1 MAEQEEITIVLVDD
15 HEVLREALRE
25 KLNRESGLRVVGEAR
40 DADGAREVISELK
53 PSVLILDVTL
63 KHESGIDVAREVT
76 GLSSSTRILAYSMHT
91 EKAIVLE
98 MLKAG
103 AQGYVSK
110 VASKTDLLN
119 AIRAIAEGNTYLCAE
134 TSRIVVDSLS
144 TEEEADSPPLS
155 AREREVLR
163 LLAEGRRS
171 FEIAETL
178 FISVS
183 TVEVHRRNIMR
194 KLDLHNSVEL
204 TRYAIR
210 AGITSV

>member
-1 MAEQEEITIVLVDD
+1 VLEQEEITIVLVDD

-25 KLNRESGLRVVGEAR
+25 KLNREPGLRVVGEAR
-40 DADGAREVISELK
+40 DTSGALEVISELK

-63 KHESGIDVAREVT
+63 KHESGIDVALET
-76 GLSSSTRILAYSMHT
+76 AKISSTTRILAYSMHT

-103 AQGYVSK
+103 ALGYVSK
-110 VASKTDLLN
+110 VATKTDLLN
-119 AIRAIAEGNTYLCAE
+119 AIRAIAEGKTYLCAE
-134 TSRIVVDSLS
+134 TSRVVVDSLS
-144 TEEEADSPPLS
+144 AEDEAESPLS

>member
-25 KLNRESGLRVVGEAR
+25 KLNREPGLRVVGEAR
-40 DADGAREVISELK
+40 DASGALEVIGELK

-63 KHESGIDVAREVT
+63 KHESGIDVAIEAARI
-76 GLSSSTRILAYSMHT
+76 SSATRILAYSMHT

-103 AQGYVSK
+103 ALGYVSK
-110 VASKTDLLN
+110 VATKTDLLN
-119 AIRAIAEGNTYLCAE
+119 AIRAIAEGKTYLCAE
-134 TSRIVVDSLS
+134 TSRVVVDSLS
-144 TEEEADSPPLS
+144 GEEEAESPLS

-171 FEIAETL
+171 FEIAEAL

-210 AGITSV
+210 AGITTV

>member
-1 MAEQEEITIVLVDD
+1 MLEQEEITIVLVDD

-25 KLNRESGLRVVGEAR
+25 KLNREPGLRVVGEAR
-40 DADGAREVISELK
+40 DTSGALEVISELK

-63 KHESGIDVAREVT
+63 KHESGIDVALET
-76 GLSSSTRILAYSMHT
+76 AKISSTTRILAYSMHT

-103 AQGYVSK
+103 ALGYVSK
-110 VASKTDLLN
+110 VATKTDLLN
-119 AIRAIAEGNTYLCAE
+119 AIRAIAEGKTYLCAE
-134 TSRIVVDSLS
+134 TSRVVVDSLS
-144 TEEEADSPPLS
+144 AEDEAESPLS